1 MAVDNLYSYRDYFS
15 LFLGFFQT
23 AFDVLDPVGQ
33 ADDLQENRP
42 ADNGDPRPWGKV
54 TKYFRFPCDFLA
66 EIFAMSE
73 IIRTFEL
80 CSKLLS
86 LEKTQILFGFLLA
99 YSYLCTVF
107 RKRENMDNRQAA
119 LELGQKPV
127 GQLLWQYALPAI
139 VAMTASS
146 LYNIIDR
153 AMIGQIV
160 GPEAIAGLGITFPF
174 MNLSAAFG
182 AAVGVGS
189 STCISVKLGQKDYRT
204 AENLL
209 GNTVTLNLIIGFLFM
224 LVSLVF
230 LDPILLFFGASD
242 ATLPYARE
250 FMTVILLGNMV
261 THMYFGMNAVLR
273 AAGKPKHAM
282 YATLFTV
289 ACNIVLVVVFV
300 WWFRWGIRGAAL
312 ATVTSQ
318 TFALCWQ
325 MRIFSDKRELLH
337 LKRGIYRLKAQLVS
351 NIIAIGI
358 SPFLMNVTSCVIVI
372 FMNNQ
377 FVRYGGD
384 MAVGAYSIA
393 NSVVMVFF
401 MFVMGMNQGM
411 QPIVGYNYGAEK
423 YDRMFRCLWLTIAC
437 ATAILLV
444 GWTLSMLFPHW
455 IARIF
460 TTDATL
466 LRLAAKGIKLDML
479 VFFVVGS
486 QAVITNFF
494 QCIGKVKVSIFLS
507 LSRQLFLLLP
517 MAYVFPMYW
526 DLDGVWYSMP
536 ASDFG
541 SFAMTIPMLIW
552 YMKRLKD

>member
-1 MAVDNLYSYRDYFS
+1 MTDN
-15 LFLGFFQT
+15 
-23 AFDVLDPVGQ
+23 
-33 ADDLQENRP
+33 
-42 ADNGDPRPWGKV
+42 K
-54 TKYFRFPCDFLA
+54 
-66 EIFAMSE
+66 
-73 IIRTFEL
+73 
-80 CSKLLS
+80 
-86 LEKTQILFGFLLA
+86 
-99 YSYLCTVF
+99 
-107 RKRENMDNRQAA
+107 QAA

-189 STCISVKLGQKDYRT
+189 SACISVKLGQQDYKT

-209 GNTVTLNLIIGFLFM
+209 GNTVTLNLIVGFLFM
-224 LVSLVF
+224 AVSLLF
-230 LDPILLFFGASD
+230 LDPILRFFGASD

-250 FMTVILLGNMV
+250 FMIVILLGNMV

-273 AAGKPKHAM
+273 AAGKPRHAM

-289 ACNIVLVVVFV
+289 ACNIVLVVAFV

-312 ATVTSQ
+312 ATITSQ
-318 TFALCWQ
+318 TLALCWQ
-325 MRIFSDKRELLH
+325 MWIFSDKRELLH
-337 LKRGIYRLKAQLVS
+337 LKKGIYKLRKTLVL
-351 NIIAIGI
+351 NIISIGI
-358 SPFLMNVTSCVIVI
+358 SPFLMNATSCIIVI

-377 FVRYGGD
+377 FVHYGGD

-444 GWTLSMLFPHW
+444 GWTLSMFFPRQ

-460 TTDATL
+460 TTDPTL
-466 LRLAAKGIKLDML
+466 LDLSATGIKLDML

-486 QAVITNFF
+486 QAAITHFF
-494 QCIGKVKVSIFLS
+494 QSIGKVKISIFLS

-517 MAYVFPMYW
+517 MAYVFPLFW

-541 SFAMTIPMLIW
+541 SFAMTIPTLIW
-552 YMKRLKD
+552 YMRRLR

>member
-1 MAVDNLYSYRDYFS
+1 M
-15 LFLGFFQT
+15 
-23 AFDVLDPVGQ
+23 
-33 ADDLQENRP
+33 
-42 ADNGDPRPWGKV
+42 
-54 TKYFRFPCDFLA
+54 
-66 EIFAMSE
+66 
-73 IIRTFEL
+73 
-80 CSKLLS
+80 
-86 LEKTQILFGFLLA
+86 
-99 YSYLCTVF
+99 
-107 RKRENMDNRQAA
+107 QAA

-127 GQLLWQYALPAI
+127 GRLLWQYALPAI

-153 AMIGQIV
+153 AFIGQVV

-182 AAVGVGS
+182 AAVGVGA
-189 STCISVKLGQKDYRT
+189 STCISVKLGQKDYKT

-209 GNTVTLNLIIGFLFM
+209 GNTVTLNLIVGFLFM
-224 LVSLVF
+224 VVCLLF
-230 LDPILLFFGASD
+230 LNPILRFFGASD

-250 FMTVILLGNMV
+250 FMIVILLGNMI

-273 AAGKPKHAM
+273 AAGKPRHAM

-289 ACNIVLVVVFV
+289 GMNILLVIAFV

-312 ATVTSQ
+312 ATITSQ
-318 TFALCWQ
+318 SLALCWQ
-325 MRIFSDKRELLH
+325 MWIFSDQRELLH
-337 LKRGIYRLKAQLVS
+337 LKRGIYKLKSNLVR

-393 NSVVMVFF
+393 NSMAMVFF

-423 YDRMFRCLWLTIAC
+423 FDRMLRCLWLTIAV
-437 ATAILLV
+437 ATSILLV
-444 GWTLSMLFPHW
+444 GWALAMLFPMQ

-460 TTDATL
+460 TTDETL
-466 LRLAAKGIKLDML
+466 LQLSARGIRLDML
-479 VFFVVGS
+479 VFPIIAS

-494 QCIGKVKVSIFLS
+494 QCIGKVKISILLS
-507 LSRQLFLLLP
+507 LTRQLLMLLP
-517 MAYVFPMYW
+517 LAYLLPLIW
-526 DLDGVWYSMP
+526 QLDGVWYAMP
-536 ASDFG
+536 FSDFG
-541 SFAMTIPMLIW
+541 SFAMTLPILWW
-552 YMKRLKD
+552 YLRKLRTYGK

>member
-1 MAVDNLYSYRDYFS
+1 MTDN
-15 LFLGFFQT
+15 
-23 AFDVLDPVGQ
+23 
-33 ADDLQENRP
+33 
-42 ADNGDPRPWGKV
+42 K
-54 TKYFRFPCDFLA
+54 K
-66 EIFAMSE
+66 
-73 IIRTFEL
+73 
-80 CSKLLS
+80 
-86 LEKTQILFGFLLA
+86 
-99 YSYLCTVF
+99 
-107 RKRENMDNRQAA
+107 AA

-189 STCISVKLGQKDYRT
+189 SACISVKLGQQDYKT

-209 GNTVTLNLIIGFLFM
+209 GNTVTLNLIVGFIFM
-224 LVSLVF
+224 AVSLLF
-230 LDPILLFFGASD
+230 LDPILRFFGASD

-250 FMTVILLGNMV
+250 FMIVILLGNMV

-273 AAGKPKHAM
+273 AAGQPRHAM

-289 ACNIVLVVVFV
+289 ACNIVLVVTFV

-312 ATVTSQ
+312 ATITSQ
-318 TFALCWQ
+318 SLALCWQ
-325 MRIFSDKRELLH
+325 MWIFSDKKELLH
-337 LKRGIYRLKAQLVS
+337 LKRGIYKLRKTLVL
-351 NIIAIGI
+351 NIISIGI
-358 SPFLMNVTSCVIVI
+358 SPFLMNATSCIIVI

-377 FVRYGGD
+377 FVHYGGD

-444 GWTLSMLFPHW
+444 GWTLSMFFPRQ

-460 TTDATL
+460 TTDPTL
-466 LRLAAKGIKLDML
+466 LDLSATGIKLDML

-486 QAVITNFF
+486 QAAITHFF
-494 QCIGKVKVSIFLS
+494 QSIGKVKISIFLS

-517 MAYVFPMYW
+517 MAYVFPLFW

-541 SFAMTIPMLIW
+541 SFAMTIPILIW
-552 YMKRLKD
+552 YMKRLKYS

>member
-1 MAVDNLYSYRDYFS
+1 MHRFYYVREMTDN
-15 LFLGFFQT
+15 
-23 AFDVLDPVGQ
+23 
-33 ADDLQENRP
+33 
-42 ADNGDPRPWGKV
+42 K
-54 TKYFRFPCDFLA
+54 
-66 EIFAMSE
+66 
-73 IIRTFEL
+73 
-80 CSKLLS
+80 
-86 LEKTQILFGFLLA
+86 
-99 YSYLCTVF
+99 
-107 RKRENMDNRQAA
+107 QAA

-189 STCISVKLGQKDYRT
+189 SACISVKLGQQDYKT

-209 GNTVTLNLIIGFLFM
+209 GNTVTLNLIVGFLFM
-224 LVSLVF
+224 AVSLLF
-230 LDPILLFFGASD
+230 LDPILRFFGASD
-242 ATLPYARE
+242 VTLPYARE
-250 FMTVILLGNMV
+250 FMIVILLGNMV
-261 THMYFGMNAVLR
+261 THMYLGMNAVLR
-273 AAGKPKHAM
+273 AAGKPRHAM

-289 ACNIVLVVVFV
+289 ACNIVLVVTFV

-312 ATVTSQ
+312 ATITSQ
-318 TFALCWQ
+318 TLALCWQ
-325 MRIFSDKRELLH
+325 MWIFSDKRELLH
-337 LKRGIYRLKAQLVS
+337 LKKGIYKLRKTLVL
-351 NIIAIGI
+351 NIISIGI
-358 SPFLMNVTSCVIVI
+358 SPFLMNATSCIIVI

-377 FVRYGGD
+377 FVHYGGD

-444 GWTLSMLFPHW
+444 GWTLSMFFPRQ

-460 TTDATL
+460 TTDPTL
-466 LRLAAKGIKLDML
+466 LDLSATGIKLDML

-486 QAVITNFF
+486 QAAITHFF
-494 QCIGKVKVSIFLS
+494 QSIGKVKISIFLS

-517 MAYVFPMYW
+517 MAYVFPLFW

-541 SFAMTIPMLIW
+541 SFAMTIPTLIW
-552 YMKRLKD
+552 YMRRLR

>member
-1 MAVDNLYSYRDYFS
+1 MTDN
-15 LFLGFFQT
+15 
-23 AFDVLDPVGQ
+23 
-33 ADDLQENRP
+33 
-42 ADNGDPRPWGKV
+42 K
-54 TKYFRFPCDFLA
+54 
-66 EIFAMSE
+66 
-73 IIRTFEL
+73 
-80 CSKLLS
+80 
-86 LEKTQILFGFLLA
+86 
-99 YSYLCTVF
+99 
-107 RKRENMDNRQAA
+107 QAA

-189 STCISVKLGQKDYRT
+189 STCISVKLGQRDYDT
-204 AENLL
+204 AQHLL
-209 GNTVTLNLIIGFLFM
+209 GNTVTLNLIIGFVFM
-224 LVSLVF
+224 VICLLF
-230 LDPILLFFGASD
+230 LDPILLFFGASEV
-242 ATLPYARE
+242 TLPYARE

-273 AAGKPKHAM
+273 AAGKPRHAM

-289 ACNIVLVVVFV
+289 ACNIVLVIAFV
-300 WWFRWGIRGAAL
+300 WWLRWGIRGAAL

-318 TFALCWQ
+318 SLALCWQ
-325 MRIFSDKRELLH
+325 MWIFSDKKELLH
-337 LKRGIYRLKAQLVS
+337 LKRGIYRLKAQLVK

-358 SPFLMNVTSCVIVI
+358 SPFLMQTTSCVIVI

-393 NSVVMVFF
+393 NSMVMVFF
-401 MFVMGMNQGM
+401 MFVMGMIQGM

-423 YDRMFRCLWLTIAC
+423 YDRMFRCLWLTITC
-437 ATAILLV
+437 ATIILLI
-444 GWTLSMLFPHW
+444 GWGLSMAFPHQ

-460 TTDATL
+460 TTDETL
-466 LRLAAKGIKLDML
+466 LNLSARGLRIDML

-517 MAYVFPMYW
+517 MAYVFPLFW
-526 DLDGVWYSMP
+526 DLDGVWFSMP

-541 SFAMTIPMLIW
+541 SFAMTIPMLMW
-552 YMKRLKD
+552 YMRKLKVNSEK

>member
-1 MAVDNLYSYRDYFS
+1 
-15 LFLGFFQT
+15 
-23 AFDVLDPVGQ
+23 
-33 ADDLQENRP
+33 
-42 ADNGDPRPWGKV
+42 
-54 TKYFRFPCDFLA
+54 
-66 EIFAMSE
+66 
-73 IIRTFEL
+73 
-80 CSKLLS
+80 
-86 LEKTQILFGFLLA
+86 
-99 YSYLCTVF
+99 
-107 RKRENMDNRQAA
+107 MDNKQAA
-119 LELGQKPV
+119 LELGTKPV
-127 GQLLWQYALPAI
+127 GKLLTQYALPAI
-139 VAMTASS
+139 VAMSASS

-153 AMIGQIV
+153 AFIGQVV

-182 AAVGVGS
+182 AAVGVGA
-189 STCISVKLGQKDYRT
+189 STCISVKLGQHDYKR
-204 AENLL
+204 AEQLL
-209 GNTVTLNLIIGFLFM
+209 GNTVTLNLIVGFLFM
-224 LVSLVF
+224 VICLLF
-230 LDPILLFFGASD
+230 LDPILRFFGASD
-242 ATLPYARE
+242 VTLPYARE
-250 FMTVILLGNMV
+250 FMIIILLGNMV

-273 AAGKPKHAM
+273 AAGKPRHAM

-289 ACNIVLVVVFV
+289 ACNIVLVIAFV

-318 TFALCWQ
+318 TLALCWQ
-325 MRIFSDKRELLH
+325 MWIFSDNKELLH
-337 LKRGIYRLKAQLVS
+337 LKRGIYRLKSQLVK

-358 SPFLMNVTSCVIVI
+358 SPFLMNVTSCIIVI

-393 NSVVMVFF
+393 NSVVMMFF

-411 QPIVGYNYGAEK
+411 QPIVGYNYGAEH
-423 YDRMFRCLWLTIAC
+423 YDRMFRCLWLTIAA

-444 GWTLSMLFPHW
+444 GWSLSMLFPRQ

-460 TTDATL
+460 TTDETL
-466 LRLAAKGIKLDML
+466 IALAARGIKLDML

-507 LSRQLFLLLP
+507 LSRQLIMLLP
-517 MAYVFPMYW
+517 MAYIFPMFW
-526 DLDGVWYSMP
+526 ELDGVWYSMP

-541 SFAMTIPMLIW
+541 SFAMTIPLLVW
-552 YMKRLKD
+552 YMKKLKTHGK